1 MQSLWRNVPYWLAS
15 PALLSLPYYRIQDYQ
30 PSDGTTHNVPSL
42 LHHQLRKCLTAG
54 SHGGIFSP
62 EAPFS
67 VITPAC
73 VMLTKPAST
82 VAFSEHLMVPR
93 LLDFVAL
100 VGFYFSQFFLTTKL
114 FCLDIGS
121 SGVYK
126 VGCSPLIEVLSE
138 DLCFPVSLNLG
149 LS

>member
-1 MQSLWRNVPYWLAS
+1 
-15 PALLSLPYYRIQDYQ
+15 
-30 PSDGTTHNVPSL
+30 
-42 LHHQLRKCLTAG
+42 
-54 SHGGIFSP
+54 
-62 EAPFS
+62 
-67 VITPAC
+67 
-73 VMLTKPAST
+73 
-82 VAFSEHLMVPR
+82 MVPG

-138 DLCFPVSLNLG
+138 DLGFPVSLNLG